1 MTGVSTQISAL
12 YNSDPA
18 TTERRKPRT
27 MKFWLSLVALA
38 ALSLS
43 IAAASVAEAQNSAPP
58 EPEKFIRGMCD
69 YLNSL
74 QQFSYQT
81 EVSYD
86 IPEADGQT
94 VQDGFDM
101 ETYVR
106 RPDRLRIDAEG
117 DSIDKQFF
125 YNSRTITLYDRQ
137 AKMYA
142 VMDVPPDIEGA
153 LEKAQEDFDLRVA
166 LADLASPKL
175 CDLIFSGGQEPRNLG
190 VSRVRG
196 LTSHHMVL
204 DRKEK
209 RFQIWIETGD
219 RPLPRKIVIT
229 DKKLSGSPQWT
240 AYLNHWNVL
249 SKVNESMFAF
259 VPPRGSQR
267 IQFMPVKTPGGPK

>member
-1 MTGVSTQISAL
+1 
-12 YNSDPA
+12 
-18 TTERRKPRT
+18 
-27 MKFWLSLVALA
+27 MKFRLSLFALA
-38 ALSLS
+38 ALWLSLAMAP
-43 IAAASVAEAQNSAPP
+43 AAKAKPASPTDPDKIV
-58 EPEKFIRGMCD
+58 RGMCD

-74 QQFSYQT
+74 QQFSYQA
-81 EVSYD
+81 EISFD
-86 IPEADGQT
+86 APEADGQT

-106 RPDRLRIDAEG
+106 RPDRLRVDAEG
-117 DSIDKQFF
+117 DGIDKQFF
-125 YNSRTITLYDRQ
+125 YNGRTITLYDRK

-153 LEKAQEDFDLRVA
+153 LERAHEDFDLRVA
-166 LADLASPKL
+166 LTDLASPKL
-175 CDLIFSGGQEPRNLG
+175 CDLIFSGGQEPRNRG

-204 DRKEK
+204 DRNAV
-209 RFQIWIETGD
+209 RFQVWIEIGD

-229 DKKLSGSPQWT
+229 DKNLAGSPQWT

-249 SKVNESMFAF
+249 SKVNEAMFAF